1 MMKTPRVLFLL
12 GIALLAVSCS
22 KDDDA
27 KPSLE
32 EATLSLTSN
41 NQVITAPAAM
51 AASQDEHAIIAS
63 SYIGIANSMSTYLSL
78 FNKPN
83 GAVKSTTKIT
93 AANGRTAE
101 AGDVLVYTWSDAN
114 SGTSVAY
121 QVSEESDRYV
131 FEIFYKWSGQSEW
144 LKYFQAEEKKDKS
157 SGFMKVYDILGIIS
171 DDPSVALVN
180 YEWTRAAGILN
191 FTVTDYSGAIKI
203 DLVINEKTKA
213 GSVVYTIDGIKEY
226 TMTWDANGNG
236 SWAFYDEQ
244 GNVSAEGTWTV

>member
-1 MMKTPRVLFLL
+1 MMKTPRALFLL
-12 GIALLAVSCS
+12 GIALFAVSCS

-51 AASQDEHAIIAS
+51 AS
-63 SYIGIANSMSTYLSL
+63 SEDPYAQMAAGYVGIANSMSAYLSY

-101 AGDVLVYTWSDAN
+101 AGDVIVYTWTDAN
-114 SGTSVAY
+114 SGTSIAY
-121 QVSEESDRYV
+121 QISEESDRYV
-131 FEIFYKWSGQSEW
+131 FEIFYKGSGQSDW

-157 SGFMKVYDILGIIS
+157 SGFMKVYDIFGITG
-171 DDPSVALVN
+171 DDASVALVD
-180 YEWTRAAGILN
+180 YEWTRVGDILN
-191 FTVTDYSGAIKI
+191 FTVTDYSGAIKVE
-203 DLVINEKTKA
+203 LVINTKTKA
-213 GSVVYTIDGIKEY
+213 GSVVYTFDGVKAYSMIWES
-226 TMTWDANGNG
+226 NGNG

-244 GNVSAEGTWTV
+244 GNVSESGTWTV